1 MNDDRKIEIREI
13 DDTYYITE
21 IIGDSVKSI
30 ILSNIEANAV
40 GLILSRWESR
50 NQYTKLARTINVAV
64 GEIF

>member
-13 DDTYYITE
+13 DDVYYITE

-30 ILSNIEANAV
+30 ILSNIEANTV

-50 NQYTKLARTINVAV
+50 NQYAKLARTISVAV
-64 GEIF
+64 GEI